1 MVKLAETLRFRLHI
15 EEGDRER
22 LGQARH
28 DARAIA
34 NHAFAMRRLG
44 YSKTAICDRINLQDL
59 DFVQNNAQAVVRKAC
74 DAYKGYEKAHENWRN
89 SDDKVEL
96 PEPQPPS
103 TDKWGAFPL
112 VMAHT
117 EGYRLSH
124 RNDDRIGFRIS
135 PQPYRKVTGFL
146 RGRQQNLQR
155 VQDILAGDS
164 EWEIGRGEVVY
175 RDGVYYLH
183 VAITTTTTLRDAT
196 DADTVIGIDIN
207 ERNIAVT
214 ALDRQT
220 RETLATLVMDYGQ
233 VKAERQR
240 CYDVKRRCQEHDKPS
255 VVENIGSYVENYTEW
270 TLHRLSAVVE
280 AYVDRFPN
288 PVVVF
293 EDMEGIRSDIEYG
306 SYMNRRLHRLPFYE
320 FERQVTYKARR
331 HDTPVVHVKSRDNS
345 KRCACCGEYGR
356 RQGLRFTCSTDSCW
370 LRQDHADRNAT
381 VNTAVKGIAK
391 LEDGEDSHSAADD
404 YRPRK
409 TPPQARVRRVGSG
422 RHDSVDVNRPTSSH
436 SLAEQGVLRAT

>member
-1 MVKLAETLRFRLHI
+1 MVKVAETLRFRLHV
-15 EEGDRER
+15 EDGDRER
-22 LGQARH
+22 LGQVRH
-28 DARAIA
+28 DARRIA
-34 NHAFAMRRLG
+34 NHAFAMRQLG
-44 YSKTAICDRINLQDL
+44 YSKTDICDQINVQEVA
-59 DFVQNNAQAVVRKAC
+59 FVKNNAQAVARKAC
-74 DAYKGYEKAHENWRN
+74 DAYKGYERAHEKWEN
-89 SDDKVEL
+89 SDDKAEL

-117 EGYRLSH
+117 EGYRLSQ
-124 RNDDRIGFRIS
+124 RSDDRIGFRIS
-135 PQPYRKVTGFL
+135 PQPYKKLTGFL
-146 RGRQQNLQR
+146 RGRRHDLRR
-155 VQDILAGDS
+155 VEEILTGDS
-164 EWEIGRGEVVY
+164 EWSIGRGEVAY

-196 DADTVIGIDIN
+196 DAETVIAIDVN
-207 ERNIAVT
+207 ERNVAVT
-214 ALDRQT
+214 ALDRET
-220 RETLATLVMDYGQ
+220 RDTLATLVLDYGQ

-255 VVENIGSYVENYTEW
+255 VVDRIGSYVEDYTEW

-280 AYVDRFPN
+280 AYVEWFSN

-293 EDMEGIRSDIEYG
+293 EDMTGIRNDIEYG
-306 SYMNRRLHRLPFYE
+306 SYMNRRLHKMPFYE
-320 FERQVTYKARR
+320 FERQVTYKSRR
-331 HDTPVVHVKSRDNS
+331 HDTPVISVESRDNS

-356 RQGLRFTCSTDSCW
+356 RQRMRFTCTAESCP

-391 LEDGEDSHSAADD
+391 LETDEDSHSAADN

-409 TPPQARVRRVGSG
+409 TPPQTRVRRVGSG
-422 RHDSVDVNRPTSSH
+422 RHTSVDVNRPAASCEIAS
-436 SLAEQGVLRAT
+436 QGVLH